1 MAENIS
7 NLFEFLGGLGMFLYG
22 MHVMADGMQKTA
34 GGRMQKFLGML
45 TNNRFMAVG
54 LGALITAIIQ
64 SSSATTVMV
73 VGFVSA
79 GILNLSQAVGVIM
92 GANIGTTVTAWIVSL
107 GSVSTALSFT
117 KPEFY
122 AALFIGIGAMLVIFT
137 SSQKKRLI
145 GEIFLGLGLLFMG
158 LKYMSG
164 SLAPYTKLAIFA
176 DSFRILG
183 SNPLF
188 GILAGCIVTAI
199 IQSSSA
205 SVGILQTLAMNGVVN
220 KSAALYITLGQNI
233 GTCVT
238 ALISSAGV
246 SKTARRAAVIHLLFN
261 VIGALTFGIAGFILF
276 MLNPG
281 FALEPI
287 SSVEISMFHTL
298 FNTTNTLMLFPF
310 GDQLVKLS
318 GIFVKEDEATGEAEE
333 ENAVLS
339 TLKHLDARIFETP
352 AFALETAIREVIRM
366 GRIAQGNVRM
376 VVEAALSGDGSRLEQ
391 VFKTEKTV
399 NSMQTLLTEYLIKLD
414 NLSLNEEQ
422 KLILNNL
429 HFSINDIE
437 RIADHAENIGEG
449 VLRLTEKQLAFSE
462 AAISDLTEI
471 SSMVN
476 QAVDQALLARQ
487 ENSMDAVRRVNKC
500 EDEVDFLED
509 ELREKHII
517 RLSSGDCNPE
527 AGIVFL
533 DILSNLE
540 RISDHAKNLADY
552 ITKEI

>member
-64 SSSATTVMV
+64 NSSATTVMV